1 MEAVGGRHA
10 ATTRARG
17 GLRRVLTATAG
28 AAGAGACF
36 AAGFATGFASPI
48 SPADVAVASVVTAPP
63 PATAGV
69 SASESPPLTEA
80 TDGPKPTAETADTS
94 WLQVI
99 QAEARVKDDG
109 PRGDVRPGRTVS
121 ILGVGDILTHKEIL
135 AQAVDDAAG
144 ASPADFAPQLQ
155 GVEGLVSSAD
165 LAVCHMEYPM
175 GTAEGPWTAW
185 PGIPDAPPQL
195 AEAVAS
201 VGFDACSTASNHVLD
216 QGFDGLTRLLDG
228 LDAQGLAHAGT
239 ARTREEA
246 AEPTIIDVNGVPVA
260 LLSYSYSLNGIPCP
274 VGQEWCANLIDV
286 DRVIGEAELARSL
299 GARLVVLSLHAGD
312 EGVTAPSA
320 QQLDVIQQVAD
331 SGQVDLVLGHHV
343 HVVQPVDRV
352 GSMWVVYGHGNLL
365 TAQSRKDPRSGDG
378 LISMFTFTEQDD
390 GSFVPTDAV
399 GYVVHNDDFPFRLSL
414 VPHESARTWEQV
426 ATWDRTEPAVMGYGA
441 GEKGFRLLPWGG
453 PTL

>member
-1 MEAVGGRHA
+1 MGGRHA
-10 ATTRARG
+10 ATASAIG
-17 GLRRVLTATAG
+17 RRHHRLGLTATAG
-28 AAGAGACF
+28 AAVACACF
-36 AAGFATGFASPI
+36 AAGFATGLGLPILPGDVAIASIVTPAPPAPAEASP
-48 SPADVAVASVVTAPP
+48 
-63 PATAGV
+63 
-69 SASESPPLTEA
+69 SESPPSTEA
-80 TDGPKPTAETADTS
+80 TERPDATVETADTS

-99 QAEARVKDDG
+99 QAEARVRDAK

-144 ASPADFAPQLQ
+144 ASPADFTPQLQ
-155 GVEGLVSSAD
+155 GIDALVSSAD

-195 AEAVAS
+195 AEAVAR

-239 ARTREEA
+239 ARTQGEA
-246 AEPTIIDVNGVPVA
+246 EKPTIIDVKGVPVA

-274 VGQEWCANLIDV
+274 AGSEWCANLIDV
-286 DRVIGEAELARSL
+286 DRMIGEAELARSL

-320 QQLDVIQQVAD
+320 QQLDVIQRLAD
-331 SGQVDLVLGHHV
+331 SDQIDLVLGHHV

-352 GSMWVVYGHGNLL
+352 GDMWVVYGHGNLL

-378 LISMFTFTEQDD
+378 LISMFTFTEQED
-390 GSFVPTDAV
+390 GSFVATDAV
-399 GYVVHNDDFPFRLSL
+399 GYAVHNDDFPFRLSL
-414 VPHESARTWEQV
+414 VPDDSARTWEQA
-426 ATWDRTEPAVMGYGA
+426 ATWDRTEPAVMSYA
-441 GEKGFRLLPWGG
+441 ADEKGFRLMPWTSS
-453 PTL
+453 TL

>member
-1 MEAVGGRHA
+1 MD
-10 ATTRARG
+10 
-17 GLRRVLTATAG
+17 L
-28 AAGAGACF
+28 
-36 AAGFATGFASPI
+36 
-48 SPADVAVASVVTAPP
+48 AVASIVTTAPP
-63 PATAGV
+63 GPAEASQSASSPATK
-69 SASESPPLTEA
+69 ASVRPESRV
-80 TDGPKPTAETADTS
+80 ETADTS

-99 QAEARVKDDG
+99 QAEASVGDDK
-109 PRGDVRPGRTVS
+109 PPADVQPGRTVS

-135 AQAVDDAAG
+135 AQAVEDADAR
-144 ASPADFAPQLQ
+144 PIDFRPQLQ
-155 GVEGLVSSAD
+155 GIEGLVSSAD

-195 AEAVAS
+195 AEAVAD

-228 LDAQGLAHAGT
+228 LDAEGLAHAGT
-239 ARTREEA
+239 ARTQGEA
-246 AEPTIIDVNGVPVA
+246 AKPTIIDVKGVPVA

-274 VGQEWCANLIDV
+274 VEHEWCANLIDV
-286 DRVIGEAELARSL
+286 DRMIGEAEVARSL
-299 GARLVVLSLHAGD
+299 GARIVVLSLHAGD

-320 QQLDVIQQVAD
+320 QQLDAVQQMAD

-352 GSMWVVYGHGNLL
+352 GNMWVVYGHGNLL

-378 LISMFTFTEQDD
+378 LISMFTFTEQED
-390 GSFVPTDAV
+390 GSFVATDAV

-414 VPHESARTWEQV
+414 VPDESARTWEQA
-426 ATWDRTEPAVMGYGA
+426 ATWVRTEPAVMSYA
-441 GEKGFRLLPWGG
+441 ADEKGFRLMPWTSS
-453 PTL
+453 TL